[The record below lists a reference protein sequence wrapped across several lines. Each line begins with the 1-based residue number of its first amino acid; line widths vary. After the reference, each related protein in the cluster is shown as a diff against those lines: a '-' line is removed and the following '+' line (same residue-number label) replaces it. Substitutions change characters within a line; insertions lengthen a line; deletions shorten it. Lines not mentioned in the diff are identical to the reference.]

1 MPGEWVDEKKE
12 RTSRTARL
20 SRTAPPAGLLPHQ
33 YIKSETMKDTPDG
46 KVAKAIRQISERA
59 STRIGKKAFDVALA
73 RQKLKAKLGTA
84 AAATLHKVTVCHKS
98 NVLSTT
104 DGLFRESVRA
114 VKKKDSAAN
123 GGPDRYS
130 AIEMDEQI
138 VDSMVYRLFRE
149 PDAFD
154 VVVAPN
160 LYGDILSDAAA
171 ALVGSLGLIASVNA
185 GDTFVIGEVS

>member
-1 MPGEWVDEKKE
+1 MEE
-12 RTSRTARL
+12 TS
-20 SRTAPPAGLLPHQ
+20 Q
-33 YIKSETMKDTPDG
+33 G

-59 STRIGKKAFDVALA
+59 STRIGKKAFEVALA
-73 RQKLKAKLGTA
+73 RQELKSRLGTA
-84 AAATLHKVTVCHKS
+84 AAAGLHKVTVCHKS

-114 VKKKDSAAN
+114 VKEQDDVNK
-123 GGPDRYS
+123 GGPGRY
-130 AIEMDEQI
+130 AGIDMDEQI

-171 ALVGSLGLIASVNA
+171 ALVGSLGLVSSVNA
-185 GDTFVIGEVS
+185 GDSFFMGEVSSQAATS